1 MAGETGTVES
11 GLDTAAYELAVYYG
25 LRPQLMFDLQAT
37 VRSTNQSH
45 VGASVT
51 FTKMN
56 DMAIVTTPLD
66 EYTDVTAVALT
77 DTPLTVT
84 LAEYGN
90 ATISTAKLRG
100 TSFIE
105 FDPTAANR
113 LGYNAGRTVDHLARD
128 AMGLTTN
135 ELVLGTLGGPLT
147 SAIVRK
153 ARTILETANVPRF
166 PDGYYRAIISPYQA
180 NDLMTEV
187 GASAAAWRVPHEY
200 ATNMQLFQGEIG
212 AWEGFRFMVS
222 NILAAGT
229 EANTARG
236 FFFGD
241 EGLAKAFSS
250 RAGFG
255 AYPVLRPGPVT
266 DKLRRFQPLGWY
278 WLGAYKVFRNE
289 ALIYADMRNT
299 APTA

>member
-84 LAEYGN
+84 LAEYGA

-100 TSFIE
+100 TAFIE

-113 LGYNAGRTVDHLARD
+113 LAFNAGATVDRLARD
-128 AMGLTTN
+128 AAGLTTN
-135 ELVLGTLGGPLT
+135 ELVLNTLGGPIT
-147 SAIVRK
+147 SALIRK
-153 ARTILETANVPRF
+153 ARSILEVANFSRF

-180 NDLMTEV
+180 VDLEQET
-187 GASAAAWRVPHEY
+187 GAGGWRIPHEY
-200 ATNMQLFQGEIG
+200 SSIGEIFRGEIG
-212 AWEGFRFMVS
+212 IYEGFRFIV
-222 NILAAGT
+222 NNTLAAGT
-229 EANTARG
+229 EANTARA
-236 FFFGD
+236 FFLGP
-241 EGLAKAFSS
+241 EGLAKAFSM
-250 RAGFG
+250 APGFG
-255 AYPVLRPGPVT
+255 QSPSVRPGPVT
-266 DKLRRFQPLGWY
+266 DKLWRFRPLGWY
-278 WLGAYKVFRNE
+278 WLGAYAVFRNE
-289 ALIYADMRNT
+289 ALIYADMRSIAIT
-299 APTA
+299 A